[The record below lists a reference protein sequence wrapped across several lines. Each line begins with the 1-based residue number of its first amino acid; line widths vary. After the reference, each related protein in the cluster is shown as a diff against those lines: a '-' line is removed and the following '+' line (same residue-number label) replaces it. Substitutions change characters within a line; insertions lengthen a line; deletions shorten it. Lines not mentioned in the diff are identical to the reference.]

1 MHGSD
6 SVQTIPA
13 FISGHYSEPL
23 TIDRIAR
30 EISLSSSEC
39 CRLFKRKLGTTPLQ
53 YRKSAFS

>member
-1 MHGSD
+1 M
-6 SVQTIPA
+6 
-13 FISGHYSEPL
+13 SGHYSEPL